1 MLVNDRLRHKASD
14 SLARAVRGAYRS
26 VHHAADEL
34 GINERKLRAALDGE
48 LEKLTVKDLRTLGP
62 LMTEPERDTL
72 REWVIP

>member
-1 MLVNDRLRHKASD
+1 MLVKDRARHKASD
-14 SLARAVRGAYRS
+14 SLARAVVGTYRS
-26 VHHAADEL
+26 VHHAAEET

-62 LMTEPERDTL
+62 LMTEPERDAL